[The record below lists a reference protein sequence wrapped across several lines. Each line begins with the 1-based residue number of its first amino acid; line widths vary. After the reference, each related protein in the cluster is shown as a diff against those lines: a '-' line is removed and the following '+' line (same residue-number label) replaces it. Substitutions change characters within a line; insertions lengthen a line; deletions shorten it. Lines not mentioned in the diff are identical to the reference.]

1 MSLGTLVR
9 EGLPFSN
16 VVANG
21 VATSYITPGRS
32 LETFRMKL
40 KGTDTTDAN
49 SGVVTK
55 GFTPEHISLFR
66 MKANGK
72 VIIEA
77 SGKELQT
84 LQKYRNQPVS
94 DGFLDID
101 FIDESM
107 NSRFDREVTNF
118 DTSFGIANITTEVH
132 ITGANSPTI
141 KPILVESAQKKNAD
155 GSYSNWAALFLK
167 LLRYPYSQANGGRLP
182 FQVPFG
188 AQSGAIIKRLHV
200 FHAGNMEFLTL
211 KQDGLVLFEQSVEEN
226 EYRQVKAGRIPQ
238 TNVYTIDFV
247 VDGSIAEVLNTKDA
261 RSLEWLIDFK
271 AADNGSVIVEYV
283 DTLGNL

>member
-16 VVANG
+16 VVGTG
-21 VATSYITPGRS
+21 VATSTITPGRA
-32 LETFRMKL
+32 LETYRIKL
-40 KGTDTTDAN
+40 GGGIPGGQSPN
-49 SGVVTK
+49 P
-55 GFTPEHISLFR
+55 FTPAQITMFR

-77 SGKELQT
+77 SGNELQT
-84 LQKYRNQPVS
+84 MQKYRGQPVS
-94 DGFLDID
+94 NQFLDID
-101 FIDESM
+101 FTDESM

-118 DTSFGIANITTEVH
+118 DTSYGIANITTEVH
-132 ITGANSPTI
+132 IAGAASPTL
-141 KPILVESAQKKNAD
+141 KPILIESAQKKNAD

-167 LLRYPYSQANGGRLP
+167 MLRYPYSQPNGGRLP

-200 FHAGNMEFLTL
+200 FHGGNLEFLTL
-211 KQDGLVLFEQSVEEN
+211 KQDGLVLFEQSKDEN
-226 EYRQVKAGRIPQ
+226 EYRQVKAGRVPQ
-238 TNVYTIDFV
+238 PNVFTVDFV

-261 RSLEWLIDFK
+261 RSLEWLIDF
-271 AADNGSVIVEYV
+271 ADADNGSVIVEYV